1 MTEESAKQ
9 EKLQTDFEEAV
20 KKIMEVAKH
29 AEEEAKKIEQKIE
42 QETKEH
48 PAIVLATV
56 FIAGLVLGGLIF
68 SALSAK
74 KG

>member
-1 MTEESAKQ
+1 MVEESVKE
-9 EKLQTDFEEAV
+9 EKLQIDFGEAV

-29 AEEEAKKIEQKIE
+29 AEEEAKKVEKKIE

-48 PAIVLATV
+48 PVIALATV

-68 SALSAK
+68 SSLSK
-74 KG
+74 RKD